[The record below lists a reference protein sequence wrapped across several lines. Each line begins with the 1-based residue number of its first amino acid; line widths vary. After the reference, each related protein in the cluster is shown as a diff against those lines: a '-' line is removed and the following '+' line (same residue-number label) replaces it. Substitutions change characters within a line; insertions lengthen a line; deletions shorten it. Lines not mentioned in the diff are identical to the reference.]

1 MKYDLY
7 GRKCVHVSIKKEI
20 HAQLRL
26 KLFARGLS
34 LQEVFNEFCQQ
45 YVLDDA
51 AATKIV
57 DRYIMKRAQH
67 EMRDIILKPSF
78 SKLDE
83 LQHAV
88 LYNLID
94 ENEKDITEK

>member
-7 GRKCVHVSIKKEI
+7 GRKCIHVSIKKEV

-57 DRYIMKRAQH
+57 DRYIMKRAQN
-67 EMRDIILKPSF
+67 EIRDIMTKPTF

-83 LQHAV
+83 LQHNV

-94 ENEKDITEK
+94 ETDEDAKK

>member
-7 GRKCVHVSIKKEI
+7 GRKCIHVSIKKEI

-45 YVLDDA
+45 YVLDDS

-57 DRYIMKRAQH
+57 DRYIMKRAQN
-67 EMRDIILKPSF
+67 EIRDIITKPSF

-83 LQHAV
+83 LQHNV

-94 ENEKDITEK
+94 ETDENAKK